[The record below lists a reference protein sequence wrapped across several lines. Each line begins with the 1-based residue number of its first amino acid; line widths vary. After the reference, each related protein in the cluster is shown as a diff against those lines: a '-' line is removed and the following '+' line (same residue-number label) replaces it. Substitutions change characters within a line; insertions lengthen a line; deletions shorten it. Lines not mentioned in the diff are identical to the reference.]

1 MKKNVLALSVVTAL
15 SSLALAGCG
24 GGGDGA
30 STDNGNNGGN
40 GGNATKPALTATF
53 IDSAVAG
60 LNYTCGNYTAL
71 TNEQG
76 QFLFNDGDT
85 CAFKLGS
92 IPLGE
97 TQVKKGQTL
106 VTPYTIAEKGDKDR
120 AIRIAALLQT
130 MDANNNPEDGITL
143 KEEDVVKLG
152 NTLRFGSDDEFNTS
166 LNEALKLAQ
175 IDKKAIDTTA
185 AATHMNSSLAKTNG
199 KSAAVDWI
207 LRDLVEQNKHWEQT
221 DFENTLHG
229 YKDRLST
236 EADEQGKADRQI
248 MLAIIA
254 MMEVTNDPIVSKRF
268 DVEPSQ
274 VGQSYT
280 TMLAKVLDAVVNHA
294 RLTAKEATGNTQDVA
309 ELLAKYA
316 VKMQETASSLSNIVN
331 PEYKATYG
339 DSDELTLSYDQVRAL
354 RASATAMA
362 SGLNIMAAY
371 QYGDDGHLLPKTE
384 ALTLPIF
391 AFEETGIAHIYGNP
405 AYPGF
410 QGDQNSW
417 KYSLPNTQITA
428 EYSDADVNPAL
439 LWQDPQFF
447 VINQTDRLKL
457 ARTQLAEAA
466 KLTVNLGNALASLR
480 LDAEETK
487 NTLKLAEV
495 LDKHLNGQ
503 QASVTIDSTNGNGI
517 SVKLDLNPFFNEGLD
532 RNDVDVIVGAGTCEH
547 GMGAYSANYSKMMGY
562 PVCGLSNADVED
574 IWADT
579 YRFWIMPQL
588 SFKVDYTSDFV
599 KNEFDQTASYIM
611 HVTRAPVV
619 PYHTEVTLKPRE
631 GSTFGKV
638 FLECRRTENG
648 KSDVVDCAAL
658 Q

>member
-1 MKKNVLALSVVTAL
+1 MKKNILALSVVTAL

-60 LNYTCGNYTAL
+60 LNYTCGSYSSL
-71 TNEQG
+71 TDKDG

-130 MDANNNPEDGITL
+130 MDADTTPETITL
-143 KEEDVVKLG
+143 KSADVIKLG
-152 NTLRFGSDDEFNTS
+152 NTIKFDSDDAFNTS

-175 IDKKAIDTTA
+175 IDKKVVDTKA
-185 AATHMNSSLAKTNG
+185 AEAHMNASLAKANG
-199 KSAAVDWI
+199 KSAAVDWV
-207 LRDLVEQNKHWEQT
+207 LRDLVEQNKHWEQAN
-221 DFENTLHG
+221 FENTLRG

-268 DVEPSQ
+268 DVTPSQ
-274 VGQSYT
+274 VGQGYT

-294 RLTAKEATGNTQDVA
+294 RLTATEATGNTKDVA

-316 VKMQETASSLSNIVN
+316 VKMQETANSLGNIVN

-339 DSDELTLSYDQVRAL
+339 DNDQLTLSYDQVRAL

-371 QYGDDGHLLPKTE
+371 QYGDDRHLLPKSE
-384 ALTLPIF
+384 ELTLPIF
-391 AFEETGIAHIYGNP
+391 AFEETGIAHFYGDP
-405 AYPGF
+405 AYPGY
-410 QGDQNSW
+410 QGDQDSW
-417 KYSLPNTQITA
+417 KYSLPNTHITA

-447 VINQTDRLKL
+447 VINQADRLKL

-466 KLTVNLGNALASLR
+466 KLTANLGNALTSLR
-480 LDAEETK
+480 LDAEEAK
-487 NTLKLAEV
+487 NTLKLAEA

-503 QASVTIDSTNGNGI
+503 QASVIVDSTNGNGI
-517 SVKLDLNPFFNEGLD
+517 SVKLDLNPFFSEGLD
-532 RNDVDVIVGAGTCEH
+532 RNDVDVLVGEGTCEEN
-547 GMGAYSANYSKMMGY
+547 MGSYSEEYSKMMGN
-562 PVCGLSNADVED
+562 PVCGLSPAEVAAIQENN
-574 IWADT
+574 
-579 YRFWIMPQL
+579 FWIMPQL
-588 SFKVDYTSDFV
+588 SFKVEYTSDFV
-599 KNEFDQTASYIM
+599 QNEFDQTASYIM
-611 HVTRAPVV
+611 HVTRTPVV

-648 KSDVVDCAAL
+648 QSDVVDCAAL

>member
-1 MKKNVLALSVVTAL
+1 MKKNILALSVVTAL
-15 SSLALAGCG
+15 SSLVLAGCG

-60 LNYTCGNYTAL
+60 LNYTCGSYSAITDKD
-71 TNEQG
+71 G

-85 CAFKLGS
+85 CTFKLGS
-92 IPLGE
+92 IQLGE

-130 MDANNNPEDGITL
+130 MDDDNNPANGITL
-143 KEEDVVKLG
+143 KPDDIAKLG
-152 NTLRFGSDDEFNTS
+152 NTLRFDSDDAFNTS
-166 LNEALKLAQ
+166 LNEALKTVQPGKTAV
-175 IDKKAIDTTA
+175 DTA
-185 AATHMNSSLAKTNG
+185 AAAAHMNASLAKANG
-199 KSAAVDWI
+199 TSAAVDYV
-207 LRDLVEQNKHWEQT
+207 LRDLVEQSKHWEHT
-221 DFENTLHG
+221 DFENTLRG

-268 DVEPSQ
+268 DVTPSQ
-274 VGQSYT
+274 AGQGYT

-294 RLTAKEATGNTQDVA
+294 RLTAKEATGNTKDVA
-309 ELLAKYA
+309 DLLAKYA
-316 VKMQETASSLSNIVN
+316 VKMQDTANSLGNIVN
-331 PEYKATYG
+331 PEYKAAYG
-339 DSDELTLSYDQVRAL
+339 DSDKLTLSYDQVRAL
-354 RASATAMA
+354 RASAIAMA

-371 QYGDDGHLLPKTE
+371 QYGDDRNLQPKTE
-384 ALTLPIF
+384 ELSVPILH
-391 AFEETGIAHIYGNP
+391 FEETGIAYN
-405 AYPGF
+405 ATNYYPGLV
-410 QGDQNSW
+410 GDRDSW
-417 KYSLPNTQITA
+417 KFELKSTTFTT
-428 EYSDADVNPAL
+428 EYNDADVKPAL

-447 VINQTDRLKL
+447 VINQADRLKL

-466 KLTVNLGNALASLR
+466 KLTANLGNALTSLH
-480 LDAEETK
+480 LDAEEAK
-487 NTLKLAEV
+487 NTLKLAEA

-503 QASVTIDSTNGNGI
+503 QASVIVDSTNGNGI
-517 SVKLDLNPFFNEGLD
+517 SVKLDLNPFFSEGLD
-532 RNDVDVIVGAGTCEH
+532 RNDVDVLVGAGTCE
-547 GMGAYSANYSKMMGY
+547 GNMGSYSEEYSKMMGN
-562 PVCGLSNADVED
+562 PVCGLSPAEVAAIQEN
-574 IWADT
+574 
-579 YRFWIMPQL
+579 RFWIIPQL
-588 SFKVDYTSDFV
+588 TFKLDYTSEVVDN
-599 KNEFDQTASYIM
+599 KASYIM

-648 KSDVVDCAAL
+648 QSDVVDCAAL

>member
-1 MKKNVLALSVVTAL
+1 MKKNILALSVVAAL

-71 TNEQG
+71 TDGQG

-97 TQVKKGQTL
+97 TQVKKGQTM

-130 MDANNNPEDGITL
+130 MDADTTPETITL
-143 KEEDVVKLG
+143 KSADVVKLG
-152 NTLRFGSDDEFNTS
+152 NTIKFDSDDAFNTS
-166 LNEALKLAQ
+166 LNEALKAVQ
-175 IDKKAIDTTA
+175 PGKKAVDTA
-185 AATHMNSSLAKTNG
+185 AAAAHMNASLAKANG
-199 KSAAVDWI
+199 KSAAVDYV
-207 LRDLVEQNKHWEQT
+207 LHDLVEQSKHWEQT
-221 DFENTLHG
+221 DFENTLRG

-294 RLTAKEATGNTQDVA
+294 RLTAKEATGNTKDVA

-316 VKMQETASSLSNIVN
+316 VKMQETANSLGNIVN

-339 DSDELTLSYDQVRAL
+339 DSNELTLSYDQVRAL
-354 RASATAMA
+354 RASAVAMA

-371 QYGDDGHLLPKTE
+371 QYGDDHHLQPKTE
-384 ALTLPIF
+384 ELSVPILH
-391 AFEETGIAHIYGNP
+391 FEETGIAHIYGNP
-405 AYPGF
+405 AYPWF
-410 QGDQNSW
+410 QGDKNSW
-417 KYSLPNTQITA
+417 KHSLPNTQITA

-447 VINQTDRLKL
+447 VINQADRLKL

-466 KLTVNLGNALASLR
+466 KLTANLGNALTSLR
-480 LDAEETK
+480 LDAEEAK
-487 NTLKLAEV
+487 STLKLAEA

-503 QASVTIDSTNGNGI
+503 QANITIDSTNGNGI
-517 SVKLDLNPFFNEGLD
+517 SVKLDLNPFFSEGLD
-532 RNDVDVIVGAGTCEH
+532 RDDVDVIVGVGTCEH
-547 GMGAYSANYSKMMGY
+547 DMGAYSEEYSKMMGN
-562 PVCGLSNADVED
+562 PVCGLSQEEVSAIQEN
-574 IWADT
+574 
-579 YRFWIMPQL
+579 RFWIMPQL
-588 SFKVDYTSDFV
+588 SFKVEYTSDFV

-611 HVTRAPVV
+611 YVTRAPVV

-648 KSDVVDCAAL
+648 LSDVVDCAAL

>member
-1 MKKNVLALSVVTAL
+1 MKKNILALSVVTAL

-60 LNYTCGNYTAL
+60 LNYTCGSYSSL
-71 TNEQG
+71 TDKDG

-130 MDANNNPEDGITL
+130 MDADTTPETITL
-143 KEEDVVKLG
+143 KSADVIKLG
-152 NTLRFGSDDEFNTS
+152 NTIKFDSDDAFNTS

-175 IDKKAIDTTA
+175 IDKKVVDTKA
-185 AATHMNSSLAKTNG
+185 AEAHMNASLAKANG
-199 KSAAVDWI
+199 KSAAVDWV
-207 LRDLVEQNKHWEQT
+207 LRDLVEQNKHWEQAN
-221 DFENTLHG
+221 FENTLRG

-268 DVEPSQ
+268 DVTPSQ
-274 VGQSYT
+274 VGQGYT

-294 RLTAKEATGNTQDVA
+294 RLTATEATGNTKDVA

-316 VKMQETASSLSNIVN
+316 VKMQETANSLGNIVN

-339 DSDELTLSYDQVRAL
+339 DNDQLTLSYDQVRAL

-371 QYGDDGHLLPKTE
+371 QYGDDRHLLPKSE
-384 ALTLPIF
+384 ELTLPIF
-391 AFEETGIAHIYGNP
+391 AFEETGIAHFYGDP
-405 AYPGF
+405 AYPGY
-410 QGDQNSW
+410 QGDQDSW
-417 KYSLPNTQITA
+417 KYSLPNTHITA

-447 VINQTDRLKL
+447 VINQADRLKL

-466 KLTVNLGNALASLR
+466 KLTANLGNALTSLR
-480 LDAEETK
+480 LDAEEAK
-487 NTLKLAEV
+487 NTLKLAEA
-495 LDKHLNGQ
+495 LDKHLNAQ

-517 SVKLDLNPFFNEGLD
+517 SAKLDLNPFFNEGID
-532 RNDVDVIVGAGTCEH
+532 RNDVDVLVGEGTCE
-547 GMGAYSANYSKMMGY
+547 GNMGSYSEEYSKMMGN
-562 PVCGLSNADVED
+562 PVCGLSPAEVAAIQEN
-574 IWADT
+574 
-579 YRFWIMPQL
+579 RFWIMPQL
-588 SFKVDYTSDFV
+588 SFKVEYTSDFV
-599 KNEFDQTASYIM
+599 QNEFDQTANYMM

-619 PYHTEVTLKPRE
+619 PYHPEVTLKPRE

-648 KSDVVDCAAL
+648 QSDVVDCAAL

>member
-1 MKKNVLALSVVTAL
+1 MKKNILALSVVTAL

-24 GGGDGA
+24 GGGDGS

-40 GGNATKPALTATF
+40 ATKPAESATF
-53 IDSAVAG
+53 IDSPVEG
-60 LNYTCGNYTAL
+60 LAYTCGRYSAF
-71 TNEQG
+71 TNKQG
-76 QFLFNDGDT
+76 QFFFNDGDT
-85 CAFKLGS
+85 CAFKLGL

-97 TQVKKGQTL
+97 TQVKKGQAL

-130 MDANNNPEDGITL
+130 MDADSDASNGINL
-143 KEEDVVKLG
+143 KTEDVVKLG
-152 NTLRFGSDDEFNTS
+152 NTLRFDSDDAFNTS
-166 LNEALKLAQ
+166 LNEALKAVQ
-175 IDKKAIDTTA
+175 PGKKAVDTA
-185 AATHMNSSLAKTNG
+185 AAAAHMNASLAKANG
-199 KSAAVDWI
+199 KSAAVDYV
-207 LRDLVEQNKHWEQT
+207 LRDLVEQNKHWEQAN
-221 DFENTLHG
+221 FENTLRG

-236 EADEQGKADRQI
+236 EADEPGKADRQI

-274 VGQSYT
+274 VGQGYT
-280 TMLAKVLDAVVNHA
+280 TMLAKVLDAVINHA
-294 RLTAKEATGNTQDVA
+294 RLTAKEATGNTKDVA

-316 VKMQETASSLSNIVN
+316 VKMQETANSLGNIVN

-339 DSDELTLSYDQVRAL
+339 DNDELTLSYDQVRAL
-354 RASATAMA
+354 RASAIAMA

-371 QYGDDGHLLPKTE
+371 QYGDDRHLQPKTE
-384 ALTLPIF
+384 ELSVPILN
-391 AFEETGIAHIYGNP
+391 FEETGIAHIYDNP
-405 AYPGF
+405 AYPSF
-410 QGDQNSW
+410 WGDQNSW
-417 KYSLPNTQITA
+417 KHSLPNTQITA

-447 VINQTDRLKL
+447 VINQADRLKL

-466 KLTVNLGNALASLR
+466 KLTANLGNALTSLR
-480 LDAEETK
+480 LDAEEAK
-487 NTLKLAEV
+487 NTLKLAEA

-503 QASVTIDSTNGNGI
+503 QASVIVDSTNGNGI
-517 SVKLDLNPFFNEGLD
+517 SVKLDLNSFFSEGLD
-532 RNDVDVIVGAGTCEH
+532 RNDVDVLVGEGTCE
-547 GMGAYSANYSKMMGY
+547 GNMGSYSEEYSKMMGN
-562 PVCGLSNADVED
+562 PVCGLNPAEVAAIQEN
-574 IWADT
+574 
-579 YRFWIMPQL
+579 RFWIMPQL
-588 SFKVDYTSDFV
+588 SFKVEYTSDFV
-599 KNEFDQTASYIM
+599 QNELDQTASYIM

-619 PYHTEVTLKPRE
+619 PYHPEVTLKPRE

-648 KSDVVDCAAL
+648 QSDVVDCAAL

>member
-1 MKKNVLALSVVTAL
+1 MKKNILALSVVTAL

-60 LNYTCGNYTAL
+60 LNYTCGSYSSL
-71 TNEQG
+71 TDKDG

-130 MDANNNPEDGITL
+130 MDADTTPETITL
-143 KEEDVVKLG
+143 KSADVIKLG
-152 NTLRFGSDDEFNTS
+152 NTIKFDSDDAFNTS

-175 IDKKAIDTTA
+175 IDKKVVDTKA
-185 AATHMNSSLAKTNG
+185 AEAHMNASLAKANG
-199 KSAAVDWI
+199 KSAAVDWV
-207 LRDLVEQNKHWEQT
+207 LRDLVEQNKHWEQAN
-221 DFENTLHG
+221 FENTLRG

-268 DVEPSQ
+268 DVTPSQ
-274 VGQSYT
+274 VGQGYT

-294 RLTAKEATGNTQDVA
+294 RLTATEATGNTKDVA

-316 VKMQETASSLSNIVN
+316 VKMQETANSLGNIVN

-339 DSDELTLSYDQVRAL
+339 DNDQLTLSYDQVRAL

-371 QYGDDGHLLPKTE
+371 QYGDDRHLLPKSE
-384 ALTLPIF
+384 ELTLPIF
-391 AFEETGIAHIYGNP
+391 AFEETGIAHFYGDP
-405 AYPGF
+405 AYPGY
-410 QGDQNSW
+410 QAGRDR
-417 KYSLPNTQITA
+417 T
-428 EYSDADVNPAL
+428 L
-439 LWQDPQFF
+439 LMKFEQAY
-447 VINQTDRLKL
+447 RL
-457 ARTQLAEAA
+457 
-466 KLTVNLGNALASLR
+466 
-480 LDAEETK
+480 
-487 NTLKLAEV
+487 
-495 LDKHLNGQ
+495 
-503 QASVTIDSTNGNGI
+503 
-517 SVKLDLNPFFNEGLD
+517 
-532 RNDVDVIVGAGTCEH
+532 
-547 GMGAYSANYSKMMGY
+547 
-562 PVCGLSNADVED
+562 
-574 IWADT
+574 
-579 YRFWIMPQL
+579 
-588 SFKVDYTSDFV
+588 
-599 KNEFDQTASYIM
+599 
-611 HVTRAPVV
+611 
-619 PYHTEVTLKPRE
+619 
-631 GSTFGKV
+631 
-638 FLECRRTENG
+638 
-648 KSDVVDCAAL
+648 
-658 Q
+658 

>member
-1 MKKNVLALSVVTAL
+1 MKKNILALSVVAAL

-71 TNEQG
+71 TDGQG

-97 TQVKKGQTL
+97 TQVKKGQTM

-130 MDANNNPEDGITL
+130 MDADSNPENGITL
-143 KEEDVVKLG
+143 NKDDVIKLG
-152 NTLRFGSDDEFNTS
+152 NSLRFDSDDAFNTS
-166 LNEALKLAQ
+166 LNEALKQAQ
-175 IDKKAIDTTA
+175 IDKKVVDTKA
-185 AATHMNSSLAKTNG
+185 AETHMNSSLAKANG
-199 KSAAVDWI
+199 KSAAVDWV
-207 LRDLVEQNKHWEQT
+207 LRDLVEQNKHWEQA
-221 DFENTLHG
+221 DFENTLRG

-236 EADEQGKADRQI
+236 EADEQSKADRQI

-254 MMEVTNDPIVSKRF
+254 MMEVTNDPIVSQRF
-268 DVEPSQ
+268 DVAPSQ
-274 VGQSYT
+274 VGQGYT

-294 RLTAKEATGNTQDVA
+294 RLTAKEATGNTKDVA

-316 VKMQETASSLSNIVN
+316 VKMQETANSLGNIVN

-339 DSDELTLSYDQVRAL
+339 DSNELTLSYDQVRAL

-371 QYGDDGHLLPKTE
+371 QYGDDRHLLPKTE

-447 VINQTDRLKL
+447 VINQADRLKL

-466 KLTVNLGNALASLR
+466 KLTANLGNALTSLR
-480 LDAEETK
+480 LDAEEAK
-487 NTLKLAEV
+487 NTLKLAEA

-503 QASVTIDSTNGNGI
+503 QASVTVDSTNGNGI
-517 SVKLDLNPFFNEGLD
+517 SVKLDLNPFFSEGLD
-532 RNDVDVIVGAGTCEH
+532 RNDVDVIVGDGTCEG
-547 GMGAYSANYSKMMGY
+547 GMGSYSEEYSKMMGN
-562 PVCGLSNADVED
+562 PVCGLSPAEVAAIQEN
-574 IWADT
+574 
-579 YRFWIMPQL
+579 RFWIMPQL

-599 KNEFDQTASYIM
+599 DSEFGQTASYIM

-648 KSDVVDCAAL
+648 QSDVVDCAAL

>member
-1 MKKNVLALSVVTAL
+1 MKKNILALSVVTAL

-24 GGGDGA
+24 GGGDSA
-30 STDNGNNGGN
+30 STDNGNNSGN

-60 LNYTCGNYTAL
+60 LNYTCGNYSDV
-71 TNEQG
+71 TNSQG

-85 CAFKLGS
+85 CTFKLGS
-92 IPLGE
+92 IQLGK
-97 TQVKKGQTL
+97 TQLKQGQTL

-130 MDANNNPEDGITL
+130 MDADSDASNGITL
-143 KEEDVVKLG
+143 KTEDVFKLG
-152 NTLRFGSDDEFNTS
+152 NTLRFDSDDAFNTS
-166 LNEALKLAQ
+166 LNEALKAVQ
-175 IDKKAIDTTA
+175 PGKTAVDTATA
-185 AATHMNSSLAKTNG
+185 AAHMNASLAKANG
-199 KSAAVDWI
+199 KSAAVDYV
-207 LRDLVEQNKHWEQT
+207 LRDLVEQNKHWEQA
-221 DFENTLHG
+221 DFENTLRG

-268 DVEPSQ
+268 DVTPSQ
-274 VGQSYT
+274 VDQGYT

-294 RLTAKEATGNTQDVA
+294 RLTAKEATGNTKDVA

-316 VKMQETASSLSNIVN
+316 VKMQETANSLGNIVN

-339 DSDELTLSYDQVRAL
+339 DSNELTLSYDQVRAL

-371 QYGDDGHLLPKTE
+371 QYGDDRHLLPRIE
-384 ALTLPIF
+384 ELTLPILT
-391 AFEETGIAHIYGNP
+391 FEETGTIYP
-405 AYPGF
+405 WTP
-410 QGDQNSW
+410 DRNSW
-417 KYSLPNTQITA
+417 KFGYQKTPVDA
-428 EYSDADVNPAL
+428 EYTDADVNPTL

-447 VINQTDRLKL
+447 VISQAGRLKL

-466 KLTVNLGNALASLR
+466 KLTTNLGTALTSLR

-487 NTLKLAEV
+487 NTMKLAEA

-517 SVKLDLNPFFNEGLD
+517 SVKLDLNPFFSEGLD
-532 RNDVDVIVGAGTCEH
+532 RNDVDVIVGDGTCE
-547 GMGAYSANYSKMMGY
+547 GDMGSYSEEYSKMMGN
-562 PVCGLSNADVED
+562 PVCELSEAEVAAIQEN
-574 IWADT
+574 
-579 YRFWIMPQL
+579 RFWIMPQL
-588 SFKVDYTSDFV
+588 SFKLDYSTDNSTY
-599 KNEFDQTASYIM
+599 KM

-648 KSDVVDCAAL
+648 QSDVVDCAAL

>member
-1 MKKNVLALSVVTAL
+1 MKKNILALSVVTAL

-60 LNYTCGNYTAL
+60 LNYTCGSYSSL
-71 TNEQG
+71 TDKDG

-130 MDANNNPEDGITL
+130 MDADTTPETITL
-143 KEEDVVKLG
+143 KSADVVKLG
-152 NTLRFGSDDEFNTS
+152 NTIKFDSDDAFNTS
-166 LNEALKLAQ
+166 LNEALKQAQ
-175 IDKKAIDTTA
+175 IDKKVVDTKA
-185 AATHMNSSLAKTNG
+185 AEAHMNDSLAKANG
-199 KSAAVDWI
+199 KSAAVDYV
-207 LRDLVEQNKHWEQT
+207 LRDLVEQSKHWEQT
-221 DFENTLHG
+221 DFENTLRG

-248 MLAIIA
+248 MQAIIA

-268 DVEPSQ
+268 DVTPSQ
-274 VGQSYT
+274 AGQGYT

-294 RLTAKEATGNTQDVA
+294 RLTAKEATGNTKDVA
-309 ELLAKYA
+309 DLLAKYA
-316 VKMQETASSLSNIVN
+316 VKMQETANSLGNIVN

-339 DSDELTLSYDQVRAL
+339 DNDELTLSYDQVRAL
-354 RASATAMA
+354 RASAIAMA

-371 QYGDDGHLLPKTE
+371 QYGDDRHLQPKTE
-384 ALTLPIF
+384 ELSVPILN
-391 AFEETGIAHIYGNP
+391 FEETGIAHIYDNP
-405 AYPGF
+405 AYPSF
-410 QGDQNSW
+410 WGDQNSW
-417 KYSLPNTQITA
+417 KHSLPNTQITA

-447 VINQTDRLKL
+447 VINQADRLKL

-466 KLTVNLGNALASLR
+466 KLTANLGNALTSLR
-480 LDAEETK
+480 LDAEEAK
-487 NTLKLAEV
+487 NTLKLAEA

-503 QASVTIDSTNGNGI
+503 QASVIVDSTNGNGI
-517 SVKLDLNPFFNEGLD
+517 SVKLDLNPFFSEGLD
-532 RNDVDVIVGAGTCEH
+532 RNDVDVLVGEGTCE
-547 GMGAYSANYSKMMGY
+547 GNMGSYSEEYSKMMGN
-562 PVCGLSNADVED
+562 PVCGLSPAEVAAIQENN
-574 IWADT
+574 
-579 YRFWIMPQL
+579 FWIMPQL
-588 SFKVDYTSDFV
+588 SFKVEYTSDFV
-599 KNEFDQTASYIM
+599 QNEFDQTASYIM

-619 PYHTEVTLKPRE
+619 PYHPEVTLKPRE

-648 KSDVVDCAAL
+648 QSDVVDCAAL

>member
-1 MKKNVLALSVVTAL
+1 MKKNILALSVVAAL

-71 TNEQG
+71 TDGQG

-106 VTPYTIAEKGDKDR
+106 VTPYTIAEKGDKGR

-130 MDANNNPEDGITL
+130 MDADTTPETITL
-143 KEEDVVKLG
+143 HSADVVKLG
-152 NTLRFGSDDEFNTS
+152 NTIKFDSDDAFNTS

-185 AATHMNSSLAKTNG
+185 AATHMNSSLAKANG

-221 DFENTLHG
+221 DFENTLRG

-236 EADEQGKADRQI
+236 EADEQSKADRQI

-294 RLTAKEATGNTQDVA
+294 RLTAKEATGNTKDVA

-316 VKMQETASSLSNIVN
+316 VKMQETANSLGNIVN

-339 DSDELTLSYDQVRAL
+339 DSNELTLSYDQVRAL

-371 QYGDDGHLLPKTE
+371 QYGDDRHLLPKTE

-405 AYPGF
+405 ASCTGP
-410 QGDQNSW
+410 
-417 KYSLPNTQITA
+417 
-428 EYSDADVNPAL
+428 
-439 LWQDPQFF
+439 
-447 VINQTDRLKL
+447 
-457 ARTQLAEAA
+457 
-466 KLTVNLGNALASLR
+466 
-480 LDAEETK
+480 
-487 NTLKLAEV
+487 
-495 LDKHLNGQ
+495 
-503 QASVTIDSTNGNGI
+503 
-517 SVKLDLNPFFNEGLD
+517 
-532 RNDVDVIVGAGTCEH
+532 
-547 GMGAYSANYSKMMGY
+547 
-562 PVCGLSNADVED
+562 
-574 IWADT
+574 
-579 YRFWIMPQL
+579 
-588 SFKVDYTSDFV
+588 
-599 KNEFDQTASYIM
+599 
-611 HVTRAPVV
+611 
-619 PYHTEVTLKPRE
+619 
-631 GSTFGKV
+631 
-638 FLECRRTENG
+638 
-648 KSDVVDCAAL
+648 
-658 Q
+658 

>member
-1 MKKNVLALSVVTAL
+1 MKKNILALSVVTAL

-60 LNYTCGNYTAL
+60 LNYTCGSYTAL
-71 TNEQG
+71 TDTQG

-97 TQVKKGQTL
+97 TQVKKGQTM

-130 MDANNNPEDGITL
+130 MDADTTPETITL
-143 KEEDVVKLG
+143 KSADVVKLG
-152 NTLRFGSDDEFNTS
+152 NTIKFDSDDAFNTS

-185 AATHMNSSLAKTNG
+185 AATHMNSSLAKANG

-221 DFENTLHG
+221 DFENTLRG

>member
-1 MKKNVLALSVVTAL
+1 MKKNILALSVVTAL

-60 LNYTCGNYTAL
+60 LNYTCGSYSSL
-71 TNEQG
+71 TDKDG

-130 MDANNNPEDGITL
+130 MDADSDASNGINL
-143 KEEDVVKLG
+143 KTEDVVKLG
-152 NTLRFGSDDEFNTS
+152 NTLRFDSDDAFNTS
-166 LNEALKLAQ
+166 LNEALKAVQ
-175 IDKKAIDTTA
+175 PGKKAVDTA
-185 AATHMNSSLAKTNG
+185 AAAAHMNASLAKANG
-199 KSAAVDWI
+199 KSAAVDYV
-207 LRDLVEQNKHWEQT
+207 LRDLVEQNKHWEQAN
-221 DFENTLHG
+221 FENTLRG

-236 EADEQGKADRQI
+236 EADEPGKADRQI

-274 VGQSYT
+274 VGQGYT
-280 TMLAKVLDAVVNHA
+280 TMLAKVLDAVINHA
-294 RLTAKEATGNTQDVA
+294 RLTAKEATGNTKDVA

-316 VKMQETASSLSNIVN
+316 VKMQETANSLGNIVN

-339 DSDELTLSYDQVRAL
+339 DNDELTLSYDQVRAL
-354 RASATAMA
+354 RASAIAMA

-371 QYGDDGHLLPKTE
+371 QYGDDRHLQPKTE
-384 ALTLPIF
+384 ELSVPILN
-391 AFEETGIAHIYGNP
+391 FEETGIAHIYDNP
-405 AYPGF
+405 AYPSF
-410 QGDQNSW
+410 WGDQNSW
-417 KYSLPNTQITA
+417 KHSLPNTQITA

-447 VINQTDRLKL
+447 VINQADRLKL

-466 KLTVNLGNALASLR
+466 KLTANLGNALTSLR
-480 LDAEETK
+480 LDAEEAK
-487 NTLKLAEV
+487 NTLKLAEA

-503 QASVTIDSTNGNGI
+503 QASVIVDSTNGNGI
-517 SVKLDLNPFFNEGLD
+517 SVKLDLNPFFSEGLD
-532 RNDVDVIVGAGTCEH
+532 RNDVDVLVGEGTCE
-547 GMGAYSANYSKMMGY
+547 GNMGSYSEEYSKMMGN
-562 PVCGLSNADVED
+562 PVCGLNPAEVAAIQEN
-574 IWADT
+574 
-579 YRFWIMPQL
+579 RFWIMPQL
-588 SFKVDYTSDFV
+588 SFKVEYTSDFV
-599 KNEFDQTASYIM
+599 QNELDQTASYIM

-619 PYHTEVTLKPRE
+619 PYHPEVTLKPRE

-648 KSDVVDCAAL
+648 QSDVVDCAAL

>member
-1 MKKNVLALSVVTAL
+1 MKKNILALSVVTAL

-30 STDNGNNGGN
+30 STDNGNNSGN

-60 LNYTCGNYTAL
+60 LNYTCGNYSDV
-71 TNEQG
+71 TNSQG

-85 CAFKLGS
+85 CTFKLGS

-130 MDANNNPEDGITL
+130 MDADGDASNGITL
-143 KEEDVVKLG
+143 KTEDVVKLG
-152 NTLRFGSDDEFNTS
+152 NTLRFGSDNEFNTS
-166 LNEALKLAQ
+166 LNEALKQAQ
-175 IDKKAIDTTA
+175 IDKKVVDTKA
-185 AATHMNSSLAKTNG
+185 AEAHMNDSLAKANG
-199 KSAAVDWI
+199 KSAAVDYV
-207 LRDLVEQNKHWEQT
+207 LRDLVEQSKHWEQT
-221 DFENTLHG
+221 DFENTLRG

-268 DVEPSQ
+268 DVTPSQ
-274 VGQSYT
+274 AGQGYT

-294 RLTAKEATGNTQDVA
+294 RLTAKEATGNTKDVA
-309 ELLAKYA
+309 DLLAKYA
-316 VKMQETASSLSNIVN
+316 VKMQETANSLGNIVN
-331 PEYKATYG
+331 PEYKAAYG
-339 DSDELTLSYDQVRAL
+339 DSDKLTLSYDQVRAL
-354 RASATAMA
+354 RASAIAMA

-371 QYGDDGHLLPKTE
+371 HYGDDRHLQPKTE
-384 ALTLPIF
+384 DLSVPILN
-391 AFEETGIAHIYGNP
+391 FEETGIAHIYGNP
-405 AYPGF
+405 AYPWF
-410 QGDQNSW
+410 QGNQSSW
-417 KYSLPNTQITA
+417 KFSLLNTQITA
-428 EYSDADVNPAL
+428 EYTDADVNPAL

-447 VINQTDRLKL
+447 VINQADRLKL

-466 KLTVNLGNALASLR
+466 KLTANLGNALTSLH
-480 LDAEETK
+480 LDAEEAK
-487 NTLKLAEV
+487 NTLKLAEA

-503 QASVTIDSTNGNGI
+503 QASVIVDSTNGNGI
-517 SVKLDLNPFFNEGLD
+517 SVKLDLNPFFSEGLD
-532 RNDVDVIVGAGTCEH
+532 RNDVDVLVGAGTCE
-547 GMGAYSANYSKMMGY
+547 GNMGSYSEEYSKMMSN
-562 PVCGLSNADVED
+562 PVCGLSPAEVAAIQENN
-574 IWADT
+574 
-579 YRFWIMPQL
+579 FWIMPQL
-588 SFKVDYTSDFV
+588 SFKVEYTSDFV
-599 KNEFDQTASYIM
+599 QNEFDQTASYIM

-648 KSDVVDCAAL
+648 QSDVVDCAAL

>member
-1 MKKNVLALSVVTAL
+1 MKKNILALSVVTAL

-30 STDNGNNGGN
+30 STNNGNNSGN
-40 GGNATKPALTATF
+40 GGNATKPVLTATF

-60 LNYTCGNYTAL
+60 LNYKCGNYSAL

-85 CAFKLGS
+85 CTFKLGS
-92 IPLGE
+92 IQLGE
-97 TQVKKGQTL
+97 TQLKKGQTL

-130 MDANNNPEDGITL
+130 MHTDGDIRNGIILNPEDT
-143 KEEDVVKLG
+143 KKLG
-152 NTLRFGSDDEFNTS
+152 NLNFDNDIDFETS
-166 LNEALKLAQ
+166 LKEALKQAQ
-175 IDKKAIDTTA
+175 LDKKVVDTTA
-185 AATHMNSSLAKTNG
+185 AAAHMNDSLAKANG
-199 KSAAVDWI
+199 KSAAVDYV
-207 LRDLVEQNKHWEQT
+207 LRDLVERSKRWEQT
-221 DFENTLHG
+221 DFENTLRG

-236 EADEQGKADRQI
+236 EADEQGTTDRQI

-268 DVEPSQ
+268 DVTPSQ
-274 VGQSYT
+274 TGQGYT

-294 RLTAKEATGNTQDVA
+294 RLTAKEATGNTKDVA
-309 ELLAKYA
+309 DLLAKYA
-316 VKMQETASSLSNIVN
+316 VKMQDTANSLGNIVN

-354 RASATAMA
+354 RASAIAMA

-371 QYGDDGHLLPKTE
+371 HYGDDRHLQPKTE
-384 ALTLPIF
+384 ELSVPILN
-391 AFEETGIAHIYGNP
+391 FEETGIAHIYDNP
-405 AYPGF
+405 AYPWF
-410 QGDQNSW
+410 QGNQSSW
-417 KYSLPNTQITA
+417 KFSLLNTQITA

-447 VINQTDRLKL
+447 VINQADRLKL

-466 KLTVNLGNALASLR
+466 KLTANLGNALTSLHI
-480 LDAEETK
+480 DAEEVK
-487 NTLKLAEV
+487 NTLKLAEA

-503 QASVTIDSTNGNGI
+503 QASVIVDSTNGNGI
-517 SVKLDLNPFFNEGLD
+517 SVKLDLNPFFSEGLD
-532 RNDVDVIVGAGTCEH
+532 RNDVDVLVGEGTCE
-547 GMGAYSANYSKMMGY
+547 GNMGSYSEEYSKMMGN
-562 PVCGLSNADVED
+562 PVCGLSPAEVAAIQENN
-574 IWADT
+574 
-579 YRFWIMPQL
+579 FWIMPQL
-588 SFKVDYTSDFV
+588 SFNVEYTSDFV
-599 KNEFDQTASYIM
+599 QNEFDQTASYIM

-648 KSDVVDCAAL
+648 QSDVVDCAAL

>member
-1 MKKNVLALSVVTAL
+1 MKKNILALSVMAAL
-15 SSLALAGCG
+15 SSLALA

-71 TNEQG
+71 TDGQG

-97 TQVKKGQTL
+97 TQVKKGQTM

-130 MDANNNPEDGITL
+130 MDADSNPENGITL
-143 KEEDVVKLG
+143 NKDDVIKLG
-152 NTLRFGSDDEFNTS
+152 NSLRFDSDDAFNTS
-166 LNEALKLAQ
+166 LNEALKQAQ
-175 IDKKAIDTTA
+175 IDKKVVDTKA
-185 AATHMNSSLAKTNG
+185 AETHMNSSLAKANG
-199 KSAAVDWI
+199 KSAAVDWV
-207 LRDLVEQNKHWEQT
+207 LRDLVEQNKHWEQA
-221 DFENTLHG
+221 DFENTLRG

-236 EADEQGKADRQI
+236 EADEQSKADRQI

-254 MMEVTNDPIVSKRF
+254 MMEVTNDPIVSQRF
-268 DVEPSQ
+268 DVAQSQ
-274 VGQSYT
+274 VGQGYT

-294 RLTAKEATGNTQDVA
+294 RLTAKEATGNTKDVA

-316 VKMQETASSLSNIVN
+316 VKMQETANSLGNIVN

-339 DSDELTLSYDQVRAL
+339 DSNELTLSYDQVRAL

-371 QYGDDGHLLPKTE
+371 QYGDDRHLLPKTE

-447 VINQTDRLKL
+447 VINQADRLKL

-466 KLTVNLGNALASLR
+466 KLTANLGNALTSLR
-480 LDAEETK
+480 LDAEEAK
-487 NTLKLAEV
+487 NTLKLAEA

-503 QASVTIDSTNGNGI
+503 QASVTVDSTNGNGI
-517 SVKLDLNPFFNEGLD
+517 SVKLDLNPFFSEGLD
-532 RNDVDVIVGAGTCEH
+532 RNDVDVIVGDGTCEG
-547 GMGAYSANYSKMMGY
+547 GMGSYSEEYSKMMGN
-562 PVCGLSNADVED
+562 PVCGLTPAEVAAIQENH
-574 IWADT
+574 
-579 YRFWIMPQL
+579 FWIMPQL
-588 SFKVDYTSDFV
+588 SFKVDYTSDFIQ
-599 KNEFDQTASYIM
+599 NEFDQTANYIM

-648 KSDVVDCAAL
+648 QSDVVDCAAL